1 MAGETQCTW
10 TKEDSSCTLTPPPS
24 DAVFTVIVALLTL
37 ILAIPITVALTLT
50 LETYANKW
58 PGKALNEDHVT
69 SMISENKRNDNTET
83 PDTVEQQYFG
93 EVVKK
98 GIATDATKESCLAKE
113 SVRFA
118 YNGTYDVYVY
128 TSSSYLLLQFLCY
141 SLFCL
146 HCSYLFCFS
155 S

>member
-1 MAGETQCTW
+1 MTCKAPRSRIVAGETQCTW

-50 LETYANKW
+50 LETYASTW

-69 SMISENKRNDNTET
+69 TMISENKRNDKTEIA
-83 PDTVEQQYFG
+83 DTVEQQYFG

-98 GIATDATKESCLAKE
+98 GIITDASKEYSIAKE
-113 SVRFA
+113 TVRFA
-118 YNGTYDVYVY
+118 YNGTLHYKTYIH
-128 TSSSYLLLQFLCY
+128 Y
-141 SLFCL
+141 SV
-146 HCSYLFCFS
+146 YLFV
-155 S
+155 